1 MQPSISIIVPVFNA
15 SGFLER
21 CLTSIME
28 QSFTDW
34 ECIIIDDGSTDGSSQ
49 ICDSFKSKDTRF
61 RVFHKENGGVSSARN
76 MGIGL
81 AIGQW
86 VYFVDA
92 DDVLYY
98 DSLETLFALTEEDV
112 DSVIGGYAR
121 VDTNGK
127 ELSTTGKVITEMADW
142 QMLALHF
149 YYPFHGMFYGYLP
162 IRLMRLDVIKKNNL
176 LFREDIHV
184 KEDGLF
190 GVQFICAS
198 KKKGIY
204 HTKPI
209 YKYTVNPDSM
219 MESIERKYNPK
230 YLTDLD
236 ACICIYETIKKSGC
250 KNFKTLFFARMY
262 VCTMFNNVVTY
273 MKKYNQD
280 EDYIVREMRKKTIDS
295 VSYPFFLLMQLKN
308 MIKRFLKK

>member
-127 ELSTTGKVITEMADW
+127 ELSTTGKVTTEMADW

-209 YKYTVNPDSM
+209 YKYTVNPDSKGKIVGWNTADYRDGIK
-219 MESIERKYNPK
+219 ESSNIVKMLVESVEITDKKGIGQGNN
-230 YLTDLD
+230 LTIARIIKAWSSL
-236 ACICIYETIKKSGC
+236 IYGI
-250 KNFKTLFFARMY
+250 
-262 VCTMFNNVVTY
+262 
-273 MKKYNQD
+273 
-280 EDYIVREMRKKTIDS
+280 
-295 VSYPFFLLMQLKN
+295 
-308 MIKRFLKK
+308 